1 MDIKDRI
8 KKLGKYFQGM
18 QIVTTDDGSQVIYV
32 IVRFPYNWI
41 IDDDIE
47 KKFGVTV
54 AQGSNAEEYYFCTD
68 IETGEQVLFDAI
80 EYNIDK
86 MKEAIERAQLLSRKT
101 NELKLIF
108 ENENVTIE
116 ELRTLKFVYDNKQS
130 DVAPITL
137 SKGSKKDSEKNKEE
151 KNQEVDE

>member
-1 MDIKDRI
+1 MNIKDRI
-8 KKLGKYFQGM
+8 KKLGAYFQGM
-18 QIVTTDDGSQVIYV
+18 QIVTTDDGAQVIYV

-41 IDDDIE
+41 IDDEIE

-54 AQGSNAEEYYFCTD
+54 AQGNSADEYYFCTD
-68 IETGEQVLFDAI
+68 IDTGEQVIFDAI

-101 NELKLIF
+101 SELKALF

-116 ELRTLKFVYDNKQS
+116 ELRTLKFVYDKKEN
-130 DVAPITL
+130 DIVPITTTK
-137 SKGSKKDSEKNKEE
+137 SQKKESEKNKIE
-151 KNQEVDE
+151 KENEINE

>member
-1 MDIKDRI
+1 MNIKDRI

-54 AQGSNAEEYYFCTD
+54 AQGSSAEEYYFCTD

-101 NELKLIF
+101 NELKSIF
-108 ENENVTIE
+108 EDENVTIE

-130 DVAPITL
+130 DVAQIAL

-151 KNQEVDE
+151 KKQEVDE

>member
-32 IVRFPYNWI
+32 VVKFPYNWI
-41 IDDDIE
+41 IDDELE

-54 AQGSNAEEYYFCTD
+54 AQGNSAEEYYFCTD
-68 IETGEQVLFDAI
+68 IDSGEQILFDAI
-80 EYNIDK
+80 DYNIDK

-101 NELKLIF
+101 TELKALF
-108 ENENVTIE
+108 ENETVTIE
-116 ELRTLKFVYDNKQS
+116 ELRTLKFTYDKIQ
-130 DVAPITL
+130 DEITPITL
-137 SKGSKKDSEKNKEE
+137 TKSQKKENEKNKEE
-151 KNQEVDE
+151 KNQEIDE